1 MPQSLDAYDF
11 DLPEGQIA
19 QRPAERRDGS
29 RMLVLD
35 RATGAIDDRLFT
47 DLPHSIRSGDAVV
60 FNDTRVVPARLVGRR
75 PTGGQAELFLIDRA
89 GDGTWTA
96 LARPGRKLKAG
107 AEVAFDDRL
116 AARVEGVDDE
126 TGRRRVRLLQDGEP
140 FSDVVAEE
148 AAIDAVGRMPLP
160 HYVDREADATDRERY
175 QTVFA
180 RARGAVA
187 APTAGLHFTPAT
199 VDALRQRGATTHE
212 VTLHV
217 GYGTFEPVR
226 VDDLAEHRVAAET
239 IEVTPATAGA
249 LNAARAAGGRV
260 VAVGTT
266 STRAL
271 ETAADDAGRF
281 HAVSGP
287 TDLTV
292 TPGYRFR
299 AVDALLTNF
308 HLPKSSL
315 LVLTA
320 TFGGREAVMEA
331 YRHAVREGYRFYSYG
346 DCMLIL

>member
-1 MPQSLDAYDF
+1 MPHALADYAF
-11 DLPEGQIA
+11 DLPDGLIA

-29 RMLVLD
+29 RMLVLH
-35 RATGAIDDRLFT
+35 RATGALEDARFA
-47 DLPHSIRSGDAVV
+47 DLGRYLEAGDALV

-75 PTGGQAELFLIDRA
+75 PTGGRAELFLVERA
-89 GDGTWTA
+89 TDGTWSA
-96 LARPGRKLKAG
+96 LAKPGRRLTAG
-107 AEVAFDDRL
+107 GEVLFGDGL
-116 AARVEGVDDE
+116 TAAIEAVEEG
-126 TGRRRVRLLQDGEP
+126 GRRRIRILRDGEP
-140 FSDVVAEE
+140 LDGAAEE
-148 AAIDAVGRMPLP
+148 AALEAIGRMPLP
-160 HYVDREADATDRERY
+160 PYVDREADATDRERY

-180 RARGAVA
+180 RTPGAVA

-199 VDALRQRGATTHE
+199 VDGLREAGVVTAE

-226 VDDLAEHRVAAET
+226 AEDLRDHRVAAER
-239 IEVTPATAGA
+239 IEVPATTAA
-249 LNAARAAGGRV
+249 TLNAVRAARGRI

-271 ETAADDAGRF
+271 ETAADDEGHF
-281 HAVSGP
+281 HPVAGP

-299 AVDALLTNF
+299 AIDGLLTNF
-308 HLPKSSL
+308 HLPSSSL